1 MNFRIKKILEIL
13 FLSLLLSG
21 NVYADYNF
29 QTKLSLKSPS
39 THKIYNIWIKD
50 YKNFLIDASFDKSY
64 ETCKNA
70 GISGSGINGFLAT
83 IDCRYKEL
91 KFATRKNKINYKEI
105 NRINHEWYL
114 SLRQLSISFFNA
126 TKKTSRSKTKVLAR
140 EYADATIANENS
152 WFKEME
158 LQIDLIAQEQN
169 KKYYTEKRKKDK
181 NKPEFNIADEDIIA
195 VSSGTGFL
203 VSKEGLMVTNY
214 HVIEG
219 CLEVKAVYNGNEFLS
234 KILAVDKVNDL
245 AIIKAEI
252 KSQKAYSISNED
264 GQLLEEVIVAGYP
277 LGKKI
282 SASIKATSGT
292 VTALAGLGDNYAE
305 FQTDAALNSGN
316 SGGPIINEFGNVVGV
331 AVSKIQQEG
340 VESFNFGVKSS
351 VLKIFANSN
360 DIKFLPPNN
369 KEMKKK
375 DLGSLITEAT
385 IYLDC
390 WMTGKEIK
398 KIIAKN
404 QNSKKAFYS
413 EILNKK

>member
-1 MNFRIKKILEIL
+1 MKKILGI
-13 FLSLLLSG
+13 LLLSLFFSDSTFASNPEHFNLSCTG
-21 NVYADYNF
+21 QKVDHSEGANLTEVFFDDFKVYVYTDEITDVKLTNTSAWMLRPVWFNF
-29 QTKLSLKSPS
+29 GKLEANKDTIKLKIENYEQGKFILESFKATLSLSSGNYNGYLEGSSFSKKYNKRFYFKY
-39 THKIYNIWIKD
+39 KITAN
-50 YKNFLIDASFDKSY
+50 
-64 ETCKNA
+64 C
-70 GISGSGINGFLAT
+70 SGT
-83 IDCRYKEL
+83 KEL
-91 KFATRKNKINYKEI
+91 YAKINNVNNKLP
-105 NRINHEWYL
+105 N
-114 SLRQLSISFFNA
+114 
-126 TKKTSRSKTKVLAR
+126 
-140 EYADATIANENS
+140 
-152 WFKEME
+152 
-158 LQIDLIAQEQN
+158 IDDNQ
-169 KKYYTEKRKKDK
+169 
-181 NKPEFNIADEDIIA
+181 IIA
-195 VSSGTGFL
+195 ASSGTGFL
-203 VSKEGLMVTNY
+203 ISKEGLMVTNY

-219 CLEVKAVYNGNEFLS
+219 CSDVKAVYNGNEFVS

-245 AIIKAEI
+245 AIIKTEI
-252 KSQKAYSISNED
+252 KSKKAYSISNED

-351 VLKIFANSN
+351 ILKIFANSN

-398 KIIAKN
+398 KLITKN
-404 QNSKKAFYS
+404 ENSKKTFYS
-413 EILNKK
+413 KILN

>member
-1 MNFRIKKILEIL
+1 MIDDMAIVWTQHAIQENTKYLASIDKEKNDKGIDIPDNEI
-13 FLSLLLSG
+13 
-21 NVYADYNF
+21 VA
-29 QTKLSLKSPS
+29 
-39 THKIYNIWIKD
+39 
-50 YKNFLIDASFDKSY
+50 A
-64 ETCKNA
+64 
-70 GISGSGINGFLAT
+70 
-83 IDCRYKEL
+83 
-91 KFATRKNKINYKEI
+91 
-105 NRINHEWYL
+105 
-114 SLRQLSISFFNA
+114 
-126 TKKTSRSKTKVLAR
+126 
-140 EYADATIANENS
+140 
-152 WFKEME
+152 
-158 LQIDLIAQEQN
+158 
-169 KKYYTEKRKKDK
+169 
-181 NKPEFNIADEDIIA
+181 
-195 VSSGTGFL
+195 SSGTGFL
-203 VSKEGLMVTNY
+203 ISKQGHMVTNY

-219 CLEVKAVYNGNEFLS
+219 CSEIKAIYNGNEFLS
-234 KILAVDKVNDL
+234 KVLAVDKVNDL

-369 KEMKKK
+369 KEMEKK

>member
-1 MNFRIKKILEIL
+1 MKKILGSIIL
-13 FLSLLLSG
+13 VLLFSV
-21 NVYADYNF
+21 NAYADINSFLINCSGEEKVVGGLKGTVYSNYYQTYKINTISGDDLGKRKKPILSSIIISDTDSWWKRPTYKISLINTEFEIDFDNKNF
-29 QTKLSLKSPS
+29 EHIKFKAKNYMVGDIKIVKYEERINLKAQRMYVYIELKSPS
-39 THKIYNIWIKD
+39 IGTRIITLSGK
-50 YKNFLIDASFDKSY
+50 
-64 ETCKNA
+64 CK
-70 GISGSGINGFLAT
+70 GSN
-83 IDCRYKEL
+83 EL
-91 KFATRKNKINYKEI
+91 FAHI
-105 NRINHEWYL
+105 
-114 SLRQLSISFFNA
+114 
-126 TKKTSRSKTKVLAR
+126 
-140 EYADATIANENS
+140 
-152 WFKEME
+152 
-158 LQIDLIAQEQN
+158 
-169 KKYYTEKRKKDK
+169 DK
-181 NKPEFNIADEDIIA
+181 NSQSEIPDIDDNEVIA

-203 VSKEGLMVTNY
+203 ISKQGHMVTNY

-219 CLEVKAVYNGNEFLS
+219 CSEIKAIYNGNEFLS
-234 KILAVDKVNDL
+234 KVLAVDKVNDL